1 MAFGG
6 LVHSAD
12 KQTHGVFME
21 KARTLTEHYFKIK
34 ILQQH
39 RLTFPTC
46 IPALAGKIPTN
57 LLEKLG
63 FSGAFNAFLFG
74 PGFWEFTRKSREH
87 SGEQPI
93 RSEIKKKKNQ
103 ETKEFSFTG
112 GSLAAGC
119 FVFQFASFFSL
130 MPSVLSQLWLEQ
142 PALSWHAG
150 QLGITQHH
158 LNLCTCWSRSKCFF
172 VKEFPIWV

>member
-93 RSEIKKKKNQ
+93 RSEIKKKQ
-103 ETKEFSFTG
+103 TKKQRSSVSQG
-112 GSLAAGC
+112 GVWLLAAL
-119 FVFQFASFFSL
+119 SFSL
-130 MPSVLSQLWLEQ
+130 LLSS
-142 PALSWHAG
+142 LSCPVSCPNYG
-150 QLGITQHH
+150 
-158 LNLCTCWSRSKCFF
+158 
-172 VKEFPIWV
+172 